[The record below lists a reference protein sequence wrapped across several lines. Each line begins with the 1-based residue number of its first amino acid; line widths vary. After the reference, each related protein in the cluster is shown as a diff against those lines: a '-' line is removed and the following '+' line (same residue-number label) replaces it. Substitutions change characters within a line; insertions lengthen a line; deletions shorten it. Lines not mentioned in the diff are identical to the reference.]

1 MPPMAGIVLRWLQLA
16 SGALGG
22 RTGDIFGIP
31 RSACVQAVA
40 SGAEVC
46 DLQEATNDHDVL
58 EKMDHLISV
67 SKVVMKEDR
76 RRQREH
82 RKAERHLPHTKAKD
96 QQQPAAN
103 FEGNGNYPAQRGQG
117 QSHAADVRCRRSEGS
132 ELAEA
137 AHEKWQTD
145 KYATNQWQK
154 SCNFHVRFS
163 SRCLRR
169 LSGDREGDDLTA
181 ISRVISLY
189 FTIVKYHRRWSPS
202 MRTKASRKRE
212 LSIRHG
218 SLPVIMITAR

>member
-1 MPPMAGIVLRWLQLA
+1 MAGIVLRWLQLA

-40 SGAEVC
+40 SGAEMR

-103 FEGNGNYPAQRGQG
+103 FEGNGNCPAQWRQG
-117 QSHAADVRCRRSEGS
+117 QTHAADVGCRRSEGS
-132 ELAEA
+132 KLAKA
-137 AHEKWQTD
+137 AHKERQTD
-145 KYATNQWQK
+145 KQATKQRQK
-154 SCNFHVRFS
+154 SCSFHVRLFS
-163 SRCLRR
+163 RHLRR
-169 LSGDREGDDLTA
+169 RLAAIRKGDSDLSPVK
-181 ISRVISLY
+181 IILY
-189 FTIVKYHRRWSPS
+189 ECKVS
-202 MRTKASRKRE
+202 
-212 LSIRHG
+212 
-218 SLPVIMITAR
+218 